1 MWQDKKQK
9 QKIGGTK
16 AALEALHLNLFV
28 SEVIITVQGYIIEQG
43 KERERIEIDNVTR
56 AALEQQRSLLKSQTM
71 RSKVQGND
79 ELKEPSQSGK
89 SRSYYGQLANIIGID
104 SG

>member
-71 RSKVQGND
+71 RSKV
-79 ELKEPSQSGK
+79 
-89 SRSYYGQLANIIGID
+89 
-104 SG
+104 